1 MQEAIF
7 RSFIM
12 LSAIATLVACAGV
25 GGTRQASPAYQPR
38 VAPDAAKN
46 PQLPAD
52 IQDCQKRISEESTQ
66 ELGAQQRM
74 VLMRGCLIQ
83 RGHIMLN

>member
-1 MQEAIF
+1 MQEAWF
-7 RSFIM
+7 RSFIA
-12 LSAIATLVACAGV
+12 LSAIASLVACSGV
-25 GGTRQASPAYQPR
+25 NGTRQATPTYQPH

-46 PQLPAD
+46 PQLSAD
-52 IQDCQKRISEESTQ
+52 IQDCQKRISEESTK
-66 ELGAQQRM
+66 ELGAQQHM

>member
-1 MQEAIF
+1 MQAALF
-7 RSFIM
+7 RSFIAI
-12 LSAIATLVACAGV
+12 SAIASLVACAG
-25 GGTRQASPAYQPR
+25 GHGARQATPSYQPR

-46 PQLPAD
+46 PQLPGD
-52 IQDCQKRISEESTQ
+52 IQDCQKRISEESTK
-66 ELGAQQRM
+66 ELGARQHM